1 MPLSLFCTS
10 QKRKRPLDRVI
21 KKLISG
27 YYYPET
33 ESGKRNGV
41 PKRGSIDR
49 IIEKRKGKLG
59 SWKDRYSAIDTGP
72 RKRRWTTS
80 ISKLDMVEMAG
91 AEGRTFREI
100 DSIRSIRLTSPVI
113 GDFSAQR
120 AAAAPKMCTPE
131 KSSAAAFMSRC
142 LFKKKFMI
150 KKKKYWYYISRC
162 AIIPIARHIAQYA
175 AFHAERPVVARSSSV
190 ASYAERLWS
199 S

>member
-1 MPLSLFCTS
+1 MPLSLRSFFCTP

-59 SWKDRYSAIDTGP
+59 RGGVERTDIPPSIQVLERGVERRQFPNQTWWKWQA
-72 RKRRWTTS
+72 RR
-80 ISKLDMVEMAG
+80 G
-91 AEGRTFREI
+91 GRFER
-100 DSIRSIRLTSPVI
+100 SIRSIRLTSPVI
-113 GDFSAQR
+113 GDFSTQR

-150 KKKKYWYYISRC
+150 KKKILILHFQIRNNSD
-162 AIIPIARHIAQYA
+162 
-175 AFHAERPVVARSSSV
+175 RSSYRTIRSISCR
-190 ASYAERLWS
+190 ATCSRPQ
-199 S
+199 